1 MKTTKKESTKS
12 FSELPREI
20 ESIRNGSFFGIVNR
34 GVLPLQSNHNNN
46 QSMMSPFWGFQNPAN
61 QFSYGIPQ
69 FPSPYGVQPFS
80 SPFSPSSYYPYAN
93 NMNAN
98 PFMSSPFS
106 SSFSQNNGSNS
117 NPAFLGAHEVS
128 TTVNISED
136 DDSYTIEIT
145 VPGYKNEDCKV
156 KVKDSVLYVYGRREI
171 EKETAFYTL
180 KENRNTFFERTFL
193 LSNEVETEEIEANCV
208 DGILTLI
215 LPKKSSDS
223 LVEKE
228 IEITEEELA

>member
-12 FSELPREI
+12 FSEFPKEI

-34 GVLPLQSNHNNN
+34 GVLPLQSNNSQN
-46 QSMMSPFWGFQNPAN
+46 MMNPFFGFQNPAN

-69 FPSPYGVQPFS
+69 FPGNYFGVQPFTA
-80 SPFSPSSYYPYAN
+80 PYTPSFFHNSAN
-93 NMNAN
+93 NMNTMN
-98 PFMSSPFS
+98 PFMNTPFAQGQHS
-106 SSFSQNNGSNS
+106 A
-117 NPAFLGAHEVS
+117 NPAFYGAHEVS

-136 DDSYTIEIT
+136 DDAYTIEMT

-171 EKETAFYTL
+171 EKESVFYTL

>member
-12 FSELPREI
+12 FNELPREMD
-20 ESIRNGSFFGIVNR
+20 SIRNGSFFGIVNR
-34 GVLPLQSNHNNN
+34 GVLPLQTGNSQSNIN
-46 QSMMSPFWGFQNPAN
+46 PFFGFQNPAN

-69 FPSPYGVQPFS
+69 FPSPYGVQPFT
-80 SPFSPSSYYPYAN
+80 SPFGPSFFHTSNGFSP
-93 NMNAN
+93 MNH
-98 PFMSSPFS
+98 PFMGSA
-106 SSFSQNNGSNS
+106 FSQNNNNS

-136 DDSYTIEIT
+136 DDSYTVEIT
-145 VPGYKNEDCKV
+145 VPGYRNEDCKV